1 MKLNDAD
8 ALEETYNQYALK
20 FMQRAPYPT
29 VKGLETIIA
38 EIAKANPKAKGADAR
53 SYVEPRFVKE
63 LEDSGYLAKLYAEK
77 S

>member
-29 VKGLETIIA
+29 VKGLETVI
-38 EIAKANPKAKGADAR
+38 EELAKRNSKAKGVDAR
-53 SYVEPRFVKE
+53 SYVETRFIKE
-63 LEDSGYLAKLYAEK
+63 LEESGYLAKLYGDK
-77 S
+77 R